1 MKSPV
6 AITPE
11 CEVVILLLFEMSN
24 TKNPISPPRNDCL
37 EPAGPINLVLI

>member
-24 TKNPISPPRNDCL
+24 TKKSNQPTAQRLP
-37 EPAGPINLVLI
+37 